1 MLSPST
7 NPAQV
12 NNGLTAGESAAGMTL
27 FIFMLIWGFF
37 GLVAFIYSFICFS
50 RSGTVLE
57 KIFGVVLAFFTGPFY
72 FLYLKYN
79 TGYCK

>member
-1 MLSPST
+1 MLSPSS
-7 NPAQV
+7 NPALV
-12 NNGLTAGESAAGMTL
+12 NNGLTSGESAAGMTL

-57 KIFGVVLAFFTGPFY
+57 KIFGVVLAFFLGPFY
-72 FLYLKYN
+72 FLYLRLN